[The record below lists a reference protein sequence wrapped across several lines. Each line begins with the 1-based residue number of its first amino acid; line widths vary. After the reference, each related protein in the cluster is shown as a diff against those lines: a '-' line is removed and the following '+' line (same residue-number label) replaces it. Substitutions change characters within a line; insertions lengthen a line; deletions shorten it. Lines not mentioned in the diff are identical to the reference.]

1 MLAAL
6 GRRARLAPALAR
18 HASVQASIL
27 NRDMGVRSPSR
38 PRSSLCSDA
47 RGARTLLRPCTRS
60 GDARRLTRPPGG
72 ACCASVQANQWYLH
86 FSREEGAELGA
97 VKSAIQDFRAT
108 CADQGINVVL
118 GFGPTL
124 LPELTDDVPED
135 FQP

>member
-1 MLAAL
+1 MLRTFAL
-6 GRRARLAPALAR
+6 CPGGSHTAPVL
-18 HASVQASIL
+18 L
-27 NRDMGVRSPSR
+27 
-38 PRSSLCSDA
+38 DA
-47 RGARTLLRPCTRS
+47 RPAGAGSHTAPSVHPIRRRPAANATPGWCLLR
-60 GDARRLTRPPGG
+60 
-72 ACCASVQANQWYLH
+72 VQANQWYLH

>member
-47 RGARTLLRPCTRS
+47 RGARTAPSVHPIRRRP
-60 GDARRLTRPPGG
+60 AANAPPGW
-72 ACCASVQANQWYLH
+72 CLLHVQANQWYLH

-124 LPELTDDVPED
+124 LPELTDEVPED

>member
-27 NRDMGVRSPSR
+27 NRDMGVRSHP
-38 PRSSLCSDA
+38 A
-47 RGARTLLRPCTRS
+47 RAVPCAPTPGGLALLRPCTRS
-60 GDARRLTRPPGG
+60 GDARRLTPPGW
-72 ACCASVQANQWYLH
+72 CLLRVQANQWYLH

-124 LPELTDDVPED
+124 LPELTDEVPED

>member
-1 MLAAL
+1 MHPIRRRPAAN
-6 GRRARLAPALAR
+6 APP
-18 HASVQASIL
+18 
-27 NRDMGVRSPSR
+27 GW
-38 PRSSLCSDA
+38 C
-47 RGARTLLRPCTRS
+47 LLR
-60 GDARRLTRPPGG
+60 
-72 ACCASVQANQWYLH
+72 VQANQWYLH